1 MADMAQ
7 IREHTGLG
15 AEIVEK
21 DGDVSVQ
28 KGEVMIRR
36 VTGEAIKVSGKV
48 NVYIGDKLFW
58 IADCAYTLQYNTQMD
73 GTN

>member
-1 MADMAQ
+1 MADEAEK
-7 IREHTGLG
+7 REHTGLG
-15 AEIVEK
+15 AETVER

-48 NVYIGDKLFW
+48 NVYTGDKLFW
-58 IADCAYTLQYNTQMD
+58 IADCAYTLQYNT
-73 GTN
+73 